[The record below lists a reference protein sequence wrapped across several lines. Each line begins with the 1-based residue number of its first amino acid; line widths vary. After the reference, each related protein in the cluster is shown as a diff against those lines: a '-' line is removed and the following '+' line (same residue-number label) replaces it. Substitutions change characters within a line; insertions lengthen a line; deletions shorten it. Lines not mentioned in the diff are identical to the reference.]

1 MAIQIYIL
9 SKLIEGNN
17 YPYELKRQL
26 SEPIPFDEFA
36 GLTES
41 KLYYHFEALT
51 KQGLI
56 EAVEVIREEHR
67 PDKQVFAITEKGR
80 KELPK
85 KIYSLFEK
93 SKAINEMIIGLAIL
107 DYVDRDKVVMILE
120 NKLQKHKERWRH
132 MSTFKEIINADE
144 ARMNFVDFISD
155 YFDSKAEHTAHWMEE
170 TIQRI
175 KERKI

>member
-56 EAVEVIREEHR
+56 EVVEVIREEHR

-93 SKAINEMIIGLAIL
+93 SKAVNEMIIGLATL
-107 DYVDRDKVVMILE
+107 DYVDRDKVVQILE
-120 NKLQKHKERWRH
+120 GKLQKHKERWGH
-132 MSTFKEIINADE
+132 MATFREMIDVDE
-144 ARMNFVDFISD
+144 SKTNFVDFMND
-155 YFDSKAEHTAHWMEE
+155 YFNSKAEHTAHWIEE
-170 TIQRI
+170 TIKRM

>member
-56 EAVEVIREEHR
+56 EPVKIIKEEHR
-67 PDKQVFAITEKGR
+67 PDKQVFAITENGR

-85 KIYSLFEK
+85 KIYRLFEK
-93 SKAINEMIIGLAIL
+93 SNMINEMVIGLANL
-107 DYVDRDKVVMILE
+107 EYVDRDQVAVILE
-120 NKLQKHKERWRH
+120 TKLQKHKERWERI
-132 MSTFKEIINADE
+132 STFRNQLNVTKSKK
-144 ARMNFVDFISD
+144 NFVDFMTD
-155 YFDSKAEHTAHWMEE
+155 YSSSKAEHTAHWLEE
-170 TIQRI
+170 LIERIRQRAI
-175 KERKI
+175 